1 MKRVRLMLLVVVGSV
16 AVAIAQNGPAW
27 PQWGQNPQHTG
38 NLPVTGQPPQA
49 KLTDQTFDPFV
60 RQEIAESG
68 ALLTHYQAPLV
79 NGNNVFME
87 FKSGKYISC
96 QPPGSGQPFPCGP
109 DAWNTEIWNE
119 AALHWENGKL
129 MPFWTFATD
138 WVPPPNSGSS
148 PAKVTLQGWEPVF
161 QPLLSGAYIYI
172 PGAGGTLYKL
182 NQKNG
187 NGCFAHRSI
196 RHCRS
201 EQVRGGWLE
210 RG

>member
-96 QPPGSGQPFPCGP
+96 QPPGRGSRSLAGRMHGIQKSGTRPHYIGR
-109 DAWNTEIWNE
+109 TEN
-119 AALHWENGKL
+119 
-129 MPFWTFATD
+129 
-138 WVPPPNSGSS
+138 
-148 PAKVTLQGWEPVF
+148 
-161 QPLLSGAYIYI
+161 
-172 PGAGGTLYKL
+172 
-182 NQKNG
+182 
-187 NGCFAHRSI
+187 
-196 RHCRS
+196 
-201 EQVRGGWLE
+201 
-210 RG
+210 